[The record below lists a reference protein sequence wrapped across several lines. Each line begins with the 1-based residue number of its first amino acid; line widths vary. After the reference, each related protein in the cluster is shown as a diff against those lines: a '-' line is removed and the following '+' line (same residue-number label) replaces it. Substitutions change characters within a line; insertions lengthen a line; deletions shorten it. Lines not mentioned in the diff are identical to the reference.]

1 MKDHI
6 YETYIDLGV
15 LGEQK
20 VEVFYD
26 WCNCIVGGEF
36 DAPQPDG
43 AIVTS
48 VIAWLDG
55 KEVNVFDYLNSDL
68 IEDLAYECTESYR
81 G

>member
-43 AIVTS
+43 AIVTA

-55 KEVNVFDYLNSDL
+55 KEVDLYQYLGDDL
-68 IEDLAYECTESYR
+68 IFDLEYECAEDYN